1 MSTPLLLLVASI
13 YGYVALEQLIK
24 GQAAGF
30 VVWLSYACA
39 NVALIWYVK

>member
-1 MSTPLLLLVASI
+1 MSTPLLVFVASI
-13 YGYVALEQLIK
+13 YGYVALEHFVK
-24 GQAAGF
+24 GQHAGF